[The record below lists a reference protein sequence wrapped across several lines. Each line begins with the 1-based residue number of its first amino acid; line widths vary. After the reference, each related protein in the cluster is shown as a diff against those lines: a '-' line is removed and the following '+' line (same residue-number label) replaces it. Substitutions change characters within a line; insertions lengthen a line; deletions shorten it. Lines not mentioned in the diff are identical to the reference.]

1 MAQVRVVKRQVFFFS
16 PPSSLSFNQ
25 FLSETK
31 VFALFSVCVEPSAV
45 TMSPFL
51 FPESEL
57 VTEPEEEG
65 GAGEEKDTKDTKEA
79 EEKKEAVHCP
89 SLADSELPVSD

>member
-1 MAQVRVVKRQVFFFS
+1 
-16 PPSSLSFNQ
+16 
-25 FLSETK
+25 
-31 VFALFSVCVEPSAV
+31 
-45 TMSPFL
+45 MSPFL

>member
-1 MAQVRVVKRQVFFFS
+1 MFFFS
-16 PPSSLSFNQ
+16 LPSSLSFNH

-31 VFALFSVCVEPSAV
+31 VFALFYVCVEKSAV

-57 VTEPEEEG
+57 VTEPEEVG
-65 GAGEEKDTKDTKEA
+65 GGEEEKDTEDTEDTKEP
-79 EEKKEAVHCP
+79 EEEKEAVHCS
-89 SLADSELPVSD
+89 SLADSELSASD